1 MMGFEPIFIG
11 IKGNAIVYFHPL
23 NPELLNTVGRK
34 PSPEIIGLV
43 YGKLGKLNDF
53 FSFHNQRYQFGHNDF
68 LYFTKESL
76 FRNDLINYKLRLC

>member
-1 MMGFEPIFIG
+1 
-11 IKGNAIVYFHPL
+11 
-23 NPELLNTVGRK
+23 
-34 PSPEIIGLV
+34 
-43 YGKLGKLNDF
+43 LGKLNDF